1 MIPFGSVW
9 HGIPCVIVTVNTYMK
24 RRDLEFLEVT
34 RLDMMNI
41 GEVVP
46 VHTMM
51 AYRGIGGVALLIL
64 NRGTRWK

>member
-1 MIPFGSVW
+1 
-9 HGIPCVIVTVNTYMK
+9 MK